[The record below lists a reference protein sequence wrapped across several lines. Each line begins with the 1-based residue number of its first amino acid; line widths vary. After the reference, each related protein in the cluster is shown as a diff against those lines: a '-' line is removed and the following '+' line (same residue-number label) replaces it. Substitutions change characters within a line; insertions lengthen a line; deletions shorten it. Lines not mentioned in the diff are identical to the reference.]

1 MSTLFETRFSASG
14 VVFDLDGVLVD
25 SVAVANRA
33 WTAWAK
39 VRGLSVETVLG
50 LTRGG
55 RPVDSIRFLLPDS
68 DPEAEADW
76 LVGYEL
82 SLLNFCTPMPG
93 AIALA
98 RSLPSDRWAVA
109 TSSSR
114 ELAVARLKY
123 VGLELPSVLVA
134 SEDVERGKPEPDP
147 YLHAAQA
154 LGLDAR
160 LDWIGIDDSNAGLQS
175 VRSAGGVPCGVS
187 GSAGPA
193 KLEAAQFV
201 IESLESVQVYS
212 IKEGCIEFHLR
223 TLSADNSDELR

>member
-33 WTAWAK
+33 WK

-123 VGLELPSVLVA
+123 VGLELRS
-134 SEDVERGKPEPDP
+134 RG
-147 YLHAAQA
+147 
-154 LGLDAR
+154 
-160 LDWIGIDDSNAGLQS
+160 
-175 VRSAGGVPCGVS
+175 V
-187 GSAGPA
+187 
-193 KLEAAQFV
+193 
-201 IESLESVQVYS
+201 
-212 IKEGCIEFHLR
+212 
-223 TLSADNSDELR
+223 